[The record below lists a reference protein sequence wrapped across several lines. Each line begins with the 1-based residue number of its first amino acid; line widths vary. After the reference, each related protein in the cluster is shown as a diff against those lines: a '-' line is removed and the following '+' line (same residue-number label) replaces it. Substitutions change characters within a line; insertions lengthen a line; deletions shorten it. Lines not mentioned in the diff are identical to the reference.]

1 MKLQLVSKNN
11 VGVALTLLLVIL
23 LSQSNSL
30 NFFINTYLGRTL
42 LIALLLVVSY
52 CNKILGVVFVLLI
65 IVAFNT
71 SSYGLYEGL
80 TNPTTP
86 PSNQT
91 NGGSTSSPSPSSPS
105 TKTNPSSSSSPS
117 TKTNPS
123 SSSGPSTT
131 TNPSSSNGVST
142 TIPSTSGAS
151 NPSSTLPPVLNNAP
165 ASVAG
170 AFGAAAA
177 PAPPATPA
185 TPATTTTTNPTTNS
199 LVNEGFSLI
208 DTENNMKRGKQSNSI
223 NVYTNNRSAENVQPS
238 DESVFSGLYSSL

>member
-42 LIALLLVVSY
+42 LIGLLLVVSY

-91 NGGSTSSPSPSSPS
+91 NGGSTSSP
-105 TKTNPSSSSSPS
+105 SSSSPS